1 MKHTVGGICVIVL
14 TCLGA
19 SARAQEDDA
28 ALIEA
33 GKAAL
38 KSLKPLASGAKH
50 AAYFELKRGPGE
62 AVGHVIATL
71 EATGSKEKPV
81 YAYAAETGVTF
92 PTGAR
97 MLVAVTAKL
106 RPDFEPTEIEVKRTI
121 VSEDGQPRH
130 DVQRTT
136 IGPDKIALFAEA
148 GEQRS
153 EKEAPRP
160 DRPFIYGIETLVQRI
175 DFEKHQHFVVR
186 EFDAFS
192 GGARRL
198 DFKREVW
205 SDGTPTVVTR
215 TADGQGSYQFWYDDD
230 GKLLRW
236 GEPTLPVFFVRTTK
250 ERAEQLQAKFK
261 QAPTA
266 KDEQPPKQTGG

>member
-1 MKHTVGGICVIVL
+1 MKHTVGWICVIVL
-14 TCLGA
+14 TCLGT
-19 SARAQEDDA
+19 SARAQEDEA
-28 ALIEA
+28 VLIEA

-38 KSLKPLASGAKH
+38 KSLKPLAPGARH
-50 AAYFELKRGPGE
+50 AAYFALKRGPDE
-62 AVGHVIATL
+62 AVGYAIATL
-71 EATGSKEKPV
+71 DATGGKEKPV

-97 MLVAVTAKL
+97 MLVAVAAKL
-106 RPDFEPTEIEVKRTI
+106 KPDFEPTEVEVKRTI
-121 VSEDGQPRH
+121 VREDGQPEH

-136 IGPDKIALFAEA
+136 VGPDKIALLAEA
-148 GEQRS
+148 GDQRKES
-153 EKEAPRP
+153 EAPRP
-160 DRPFIYGIETLVQRI
+160 DRPFIYGIETFVQRV

-192 GGARRL
+192 GGARSL
-198 DFKREVW
+198 DFETEVW

-215 TADGQGSYQFWYDDD
+215 TFGGPGSYQFWYDDD

-236 GEPTLPVFFVRTTK
+236 GEPSLPVFFVRTTK

-261 QAPTA
+261 QALPTEG
-266 KDEQPPKQTGG
+266 EQPAKQTGG